1 VSVGEGPAVLSASR
15 VLDEV
20 VAALRGVIAPAIAD
34 PYPKAQAY
42 MTAVILEYVAR
53 QVEDR
58 HDLEAEKAR
67 ALEALFRELPAALGG
82 TSLEIEVSA
91 GHRDHPGK
99 PGPNDPDQEARL
111 CRVIEWLYA
120 ERERLGP
127 EVFAVANGRIRQTLR
142 QLLNQDLKVAGK
154 ERD

>member
-1 VSVGEGPAVLSASR
+1 MLSASR

-20 VAALRGVIAPAIAD
+20 VAALRGVIAPAMAD

-42 MTAVILEYVAR
+42 MAAVILEHVAR

-58 HDLEAEKAR
+58 RDLEAEKAR
-67 ALEALFRELPAALGG
+67 ALGALFRELPATLGG
-82 TSLEIEVSA
+82 TSLEIEVGA
-91 GHRDHPGK
+91 GHRDHPG
-99 PGPNDPDQEARL
+99 PSASDDPDQEARL

-127 EVFAVANGRIRQTLR
+127 EVFAAANGRVRQTLR
-142 QLLNQDLKVAGK
+142 QLLDQDLKVAGL
-154 ERD
+154 ERS